1 MDFLSRMMSEFQY
14 EAELRH
20 HFVDFTV
27 TVRQITSG
35 EWFATVSGDLTNKG
49 HDTVGAVSSILN
61 YGAVLLAQI
70 LAAFSFGTYNGPSG
84 YNPLI

>member
-1 MDFLSRMMSEFQY
+1 MLLNFILGAFGLLDELLSHFAAYEVTLSMD
-14 EAELRH
+14 
-20 HFVDFTV
+20 
-27 TVRQITSG
+27 TSG
-35 EWFATVSGDLTNKG
+35 EWFALVAGDITNKG
-49 HDTVGAVSSILN
+49 HDTVGAVSSIIN